1 MNVHTLHKRMEKMAK
16 DPHQEDREG
25 DRTIVPELVSGL
37 IAGIGLHAEPLREL
51 LARIS
56 SEECF
61 CSPAV
66 YATSMLA
73 SAITD
78 GKMLRTPELAH
89 FFSVISLDA
98 YRSTSN
104 GEIEKL
110 VQLVLEQHAKTFEN
124 WIDDCSEDDTET
136 LGSLFTIVTLSSSL
150 RRKHQ
155 SLLVRTIS
163 ETDVLSQGHDLESAE
178 WLLCVLRSQF
188 GQRSYSAENI
198 ANTSFEAMDQQ
209 RLATKWVSALIAGLG
224 DWKCLSNQLMG
235 EIAGGI
241 GCTPGWSRELFDLEK
256 CTCIRLLLKLLN
268 YPQLDSRLAFELA
281 TMAICREIG
290 YDPNLVS
297 IEHHY
302 QDVRIRWASGRS
314 PKPPMKL
321 EYSVELMSALQSCEP
336 LKMISSNFSKLFK
349 IDLNN

>member
-1 MNVHTLHKRMEKMAK
+1 MNVRTLHKRMEKMAR
-16 DPHQEDREG
+16 DPLQEDREG

-37 IAGIGLHAEPLREL
+37 IAEIGLHAEPFREL
-51 LARIS
+51 LTRIS
-56 SEECF
+56 SEECL

-66 YATSMLA
+66 YATWMLA

-110 VQLVLEQHAKTFEN
+110 VQLVLEKHVGTFED
-124 WIDDCSEDDTET
+124 WVDDCSEDDTET

-155 SLLVRTIS
+155 SLLVRTLA
-163 ETDVLSQGHDLESAE
+163 ETDVLSQGDDLESAE

-188 GQRSYSAENI
+188 GQRSCSAEDI
-198 ANTSFEAMDQQ
+198 ANTSFEVRDQQ
-209 RLATKWVSALIAGLG
+209 RAATKWVSALIAGLG
-224 DWKCLSNQLMG
+224 DWKCVSTHLMG
-235 EIAGGI
+235 EIASGI
-241 GCTPGWSRELFDLEK
+241 GCTPGWSRELFDLEMR
-256 CTCIRLLLKLLN
+256 TCIRLLCKLLTH
-268 YPQLDSRLAFELA
+268 PELDSRLAFRLA

-297 IEHHY
+297 IEHHH
-302 QDVRIRWASGRS
+302 QDVRIRWSTGRS

-321 EYSVELMSALQSCEP
+321 EYSVELTSALQSCEP